1 MVWISWRYGDKGYYI
16 LFSHPAAIIG
26 FALMQFSIWFR
37 FKGYKKRMIWGYIGF
52 GLVLL
57 TEIYVF
63 LTITTGSTIGV
74 DFLLFHFDVP
84 CLDEI
89 NLFHSFSNARFGFYL
104 GFLAT
109 VWDAIAFSFFVHRL
123 K

>member
-1 MVWISWRYGDKGYYI
+1 MVWISRRHGDKGTI
-16 LFSHPAAIIG
+16 LFSYPAAIIG

-37 FKGYKKRMIWGYIGF
+37 FKDYKNRMIWGYIGF

-57 TEIYVF
+57 TEILCFFNNHYRQHN
-63 LTITTGSTIGV
+63 GV

-89 NLFHSFSNARFGFYL
+89 NLFHSFSNVKVGF
-104 GFLAT
+104 
-109 VWDAIAFSFFVHRL
+109 I
-123 K
+123 

>member
-1 MVWISWRYGDKGYYI
+1 
-16 LFSHPAAIIG
+16 
-26 FALMQFSIWFR
+26 MQFSIWFR